1 MKQFDFHGFPSTV
14 TLYIHGTHPHARTI
28 RQRPLTLE
36 NDPRYA
42 THLDEYR
49 LRRKILRADGRLGV
63 EQRVEK
69 RHAREVWGG
78 EEELLCCWNR
88 VQSSEVEDHEAA
100 HCAAVWQYDR
110 KRVNRREQTVGLE
123 RVKKRKG
130 HYRHFR
136 VTHSQMC

>member
-14 TLYIHGTHPHARTI
+14 TLYTHGTHPHARTI

-63 EQRVEK
+63 EQRVEE
-69 RHAREVWGG
+69 RHAPEEWGG
-78 EEELLCCWNR
+78 EEELPRCWNR
-88 VQSSEVEDHEAA
+88 VQPCDVEERVAA
-100 HCAAVWQYDR
+100 HCA
-110 KRVNRREQTVGLE
+110 TV
-123 RVKKRKG
+123 
-130 HYRHFR
+130 
-136 VTHSQMC
+136 